1 MSFASFRFARLGG
14 RVCVLAAVAA
24 SVAFTAHAETF
35 EEGAKR
41 PVSAEVSGKDSRI
54 ESGKESEKNEG
65 KAIQQALAN
74 SKNDDGS
81 AIQRATT
88 SPTPVTTVPEP
99 KPYGMYALGLIL
111 MVSVAVRRLSRS
123 SQNLSLPRR

>member
-1 MSFASFRFARLGG
+1 M
-14 RVCVLAAVAA
+14 
-24 SVAFTAHAETF
+24 
-35 EEGAKR
+35 
-41 PVSAEVSGKDSRI
+41 
-54 ESGKESEKNEG
+54 
-65 KAIQQALAN
+65 
-74 SKNDDGS
+74 
-81 AIQRATT
+81 QRANA